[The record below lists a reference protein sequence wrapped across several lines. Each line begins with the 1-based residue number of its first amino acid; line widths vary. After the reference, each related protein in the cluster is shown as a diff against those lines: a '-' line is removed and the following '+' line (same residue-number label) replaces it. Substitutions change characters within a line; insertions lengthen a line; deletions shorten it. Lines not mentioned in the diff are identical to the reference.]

1 MLASSSCLR
10 ETVGTLI
17 RHRDDIKLF
26 ITRSMQNPAIKTL
39 KAIREIHNEPHQ
51 QQVHMGG
58 WLSEMT
64 QTTLLHDSLGLCCPL
79 ASLPPLPPLW
89 CSLMPAGFKKLPFFV
104 FLAPTRFTQQVSEAL
119 VVGLAWRVLV
129 KHGVTV
135 LTAAC
140 LLKGVQ
146 NRIS

>member
-1 MLASSSCLR
+1 MLASSSSLR

-17 RHRDDIKLF
+17 RHRDDIELF

-79 ASLPPLPPLW
+79 ASPPPLPPLW
-89 CSLMPAGFKKLPFFV
+89 CSLMLAGFKKMPVFF
-104 FLAPTRFTQQVSEAL
+104 FLFPRSNSLHSTSQ
-119 VVGLAWRVLV
+119 
-129 KHGVTV
+129 
-135 LTAAC
+135 
-140 LLKGVQ
+140 
-146 NRIS
+146 